1 MGKYN
6 TPKARSNRRRQ
17 LERLGYDEDRILD
30 ALDFG
35 FDLEMGTYPG
45 APLAGKRYES
55 GGVVK
60 AKSKRRGTFKGI
72 F

>member
-1 MGKYN
+1 
-6 TPKARSNRRRQ
+6 

-30 ALDFG
+30 ALDFE

-55 GGVVK
+55 GGVIKVD
-60 AKSKRRGTFKGI
+60 RRGTFKGI